1 MKPSKGGKNMKP
13 NEKLNRPLKK
23 KADRF
28 EWILMIACSVILA
41 TACALKVL
49 L

>member
-1 MKPSKGGKNMKP
+1 MKP
-13 NEKLNRPLKK
+13 NKKLNKPLEK

-28 EWILMIACSVILA
+28 EWCLIIAFSEILA
-41 TACALKVL
+41 TAYAVKGL

>member
-1 MKPSKGGKNMKP
+1 MNNKNLKNLNKPL
-13 NEKLNRPLKK
+13 EK

-28 EWILMIACSVILA
+28 EWCLIIAFSLILA
-41 TACALKVL
+41 AAYTLRSL

>member
-1 MKPSKGGKNMKP
+1 MKP
-13 NEKLNRPLKK
+13 NKKLNKPLEK

-28 EWILMIACSVILA
+28 EWVLLIACSLILA
-41 TACALKVL
+41 TAYALKEL

>member
-1 MKPSKGGKNMKP
+1 MKP
-13 NEKLNRPLKK
+13 NKNLKNLNKPLEK

-28 EWILMIACSVILA
+28 EWVLIIALSVILA
-41 TACALKVL
+41 TAYTLRSL

>member
-1 MKPSKGGKNMKP
+1 MKP
-13 NEKLNRPLKK
+13 NKKLNKPLDK

-28 EWILMIACSVILA
+28 EWVLLIAFSLILA
-41 TACALKVL
+41 TAYALRSL

>member
-1 MKPSKGGKNMKP
+1 MKP
-13 NEKLNRPLKK
+13 NKKLNKPLEK

-28 EWILMIACSVILA
+28 EWVLLIGFSVILA
-41 TACALKVL
+41 IAYILRSL

>member
-1 MKPSKGGKNMKP
+1 MKP
-13 NEKLNRPLKK
+13 NKKLNKPLRK

-28 EWILMIACSVILA
+28 EWVLLIAFSLILA
-41 TACALKVL
+41 TAYALRSL

>member
-1 MKPSKGGKNMKP
+1 MKP
-13 NEKLNRPLKK
+13 NKKLNRPLEK

-28 EWILMIACSVILA
+28 EWVLLIAFSLILA
-41 TACALKVL
+41 TAYTLRSL

>member
-1 MKPSKGGKNMKP
+1 MKP
-13 NEKLNRPLKK
+13 NEKLNKPLKK

-28 EWILMIACSVILA
+28 EWFLIIAFSLILA
-41 TACALKVL
+41 TAYALRSL

>member
-1 MKPSKGGKNMKP
+1 MNNKNLK
-13 NEKLNRPLKK
+13 NLNRPLEK

-28 EWILMIACSVILA
+28 EWGLIIAFSLILA
-41 TACALKVL
+41 TAYTLRSL

>member
-1 MKPSKGGKNMKP
+1 MKP
-13 NEKLNRPLKK
+13 NKKLNKPLDK

-28 EWILMIACSVILA
+28 EWVLLIVFSTILA
-41 TACALKVL
+41 TAYALRSL

>member
-1 MKPSKGGKNMKP
+1 MKP
-13 NEKLNRPLKK
+13 NKKLNKPLNK

-28 EWILMIACSVILA
+28 EWVLLIGFSVILA
-41 TACALKVL
+41 TAYALRSL

>member
-1 MKPSKGGKNMKP
+1 MKP
-13 NEKLNRPLKK
+13 NKELNKPLDK

-28 EWILMIACSVILA
+28 EWILIIACSLILA
-41 TACALKVL
+41 TAYALRGL

>member
-1 MKPSKGGKNMKP
+1 MKP
-13 NEKLNRPLKK
+13 NKNLNKPLRK

-28 EWILMIACSVILA
+28 EWSLIIAFSLILA
-41 TACALKVL
+41 TAYALRSL

>member
-1 MKPSKGGKNMKP
+1 MKP
-13 NEKLNRPLKK
+13 NKKLNRPLEK

-28 EWILMIACSVILA
+28 EWVLLIACSLILA
-41 TACALKVL
+41 TAYALKGLKGL

>member
-1 MKPSKGGKNMKP
+1 MKP
-13 NEKLNRPLKK
+13 NKKLNKPLGK

-28 EWILMIACSVILA
+28 EWVLMITISLILA
-41 TACALKVL
+41 TAYAVKGL